1 MTTHQIKEQIF
12 AFFIVGFGIAMA
24 VALLI
29 LFFYLFVW
37 GAIIGLI
44 LWAVVFIKLRLF
56 PSKTKACFVVHRI
69 IDVTEFSETKKKNHH
84 KKSD

>member
-1 MTTHQIKEQIF
+1 MTTHQIKDQIY
-12 AFFIVGFGIAMA
+12 AFFVIGFGIAIA

-44 LWAVVFIKLRLF
+44 LWAVVFIKMKFF
-56 PSKTKACFVVHRI
+56 PSKANDFFVVNRI
-69 IDVTEFSETKKKNHH
+69 IDVTEFSEKKAKRER
-84 KKSD
+84 KE